1 MWLKLTLLEERDYDL
16 QIVEFQEIGFIGYVL
31 ERISNIYHNFIFSE
45 KKSKLNYDICWLL
58 FSTGYMRVPNDE
70 ILKYKGNNIK
80 KLLIYTK
87 NCANEMYFTKCLIS
101 MSELSTN

>member
-1 MWLKLTLLEERDYDL
+1 MWLKLTLLKERDSNL
-16 QIVEFQEIGFIGYVL
+16 QIEEFEEIGFIGYVL
-31 ERISNIYHNFIFSE
+31 ELISNKLNNFIFSE

-58 FSTGYMRVPNDE
+58 FQAGYMRVPNDK

-87 NCANEMYFTKCLIS
+87 NCANEMYFTKCL
-101 MSELSTN
+101 MEVC